1 MTVPTTPLLT
11 VDAVIILNRKIV
23 LIKRK
28 KPPFKNNFALP
39 GGFVEVGETTE
50 AAVIREANE
59 ETGLSI
65 DIIKLVGVYSE
76 PSRDPRGHTVS
87 VCYLAIGHGEPRAAT
102 DAAGVALFDIKEL
115 PDIAFDHQKMIDDA
129 GDDINGILSK
139 M

>member
-1 MTVPTTPLLT
+1 MTVPITPLLT

-28 KPPFKNNFALP
+28 NPPFKNNLALP
-39 GGFVEVGETTE
+39 GGFVELGETTE
-50 AAVIREANE
+50 AAVIREAKE

-102 DAAGVALFDIKEL
+102 DAAEIALLDIKEL
-115 PDIAFDHQKMIDDA
+115 KDIAFDHQKMIEDA

>member
-11 VDAVIILNRKIV
+11 VDAVIILNGKIV

-28 KPPFKNNFALP
+28 NPPFRNSFALP

-50 AAVIREANE
+50 AAVIREAQE

-87 VCYLAIGHGEPRAAT
+87 VCYLAVGHGEPRAAT

-115 PDIAFDHQKMIDDA
+115 PDIAFDHQKMIEDA

>member
-1 MTVPTTPLLT
+1 MTVPVTPLLT

-23 LIKRK
+23 VIKRK
-28 KPPFKNNFALP
+28 NPPFKNNFALP

-50 AAVIREANE
+50 AAVIREAME

-87 VCYLAIGHGEPRAAT
+87 VCYLAIGHGDPRAAT
-102 DAAGVALFDIKEL
+102 DAAEVALFDIKEL
-115 PDIAFDHQKMIDDA
+115 PNIAFDHQKMIEDA

>member
-28 KPPFKNNFALP
+28 NPPFKNNFALP

>member
-11 VDAVIILNRKIV
+11 VDAVIILNGKIV

-28 KPPFKNNFALP
+28 NPPFRNSFALP

-50 AAVIREANE
+50 AAVIRESQE

-87 VCYLAIGHGEPRAAT
+87 VCYLAVGHGEPRAAT

-115 PDIAFDHQKMIDDA
+115 PDIAFDHQKMIEDA

>member
-11 VDAVIILNRKIV
+11 VDAVIILKGKIV

-28 KPPFKNNFALP
+28 NPPFRNSFALP

-50 AAVIREANE
+50 AAVIREAKE

-87 VCYLAIGHGEPRAAT
+87 ACYLAIGHGEPRAAT